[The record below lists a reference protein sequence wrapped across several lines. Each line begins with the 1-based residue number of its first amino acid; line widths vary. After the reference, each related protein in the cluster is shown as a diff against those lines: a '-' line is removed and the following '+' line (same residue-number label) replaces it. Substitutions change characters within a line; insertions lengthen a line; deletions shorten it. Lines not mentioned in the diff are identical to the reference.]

1 MSLGRPTRSIRLLQT
16 DRTSEDRLRDRLR
29 IVSVRN
35 VLHTPRRAPYFVSH
49 FQGFRFRPRSHMI
62 SCALFCAFFFSL
74 FLTARLAYIVPRSRK
89 GFDPSRNLTRGV
101 VAIYQHPLHVLIVT
115 YV

>member
-1 MSLGRPTRSIRLLQT
+1 MSLDLPTRSIRLLQT
-16 DRTSEDRLRDRLR
+16 DRTSEDRLRDKHVTCYIPHAGLP
-29 IVSVRN
+29 ILCHISKAV
-35 VLHTPRRAPYFVSH
+35 
-49 FQGFRFRPRSHMI
+49 RFRPRSHMI

-101 VAIYQHPLHVLIVT
+101 VASYQHPLHVLIVT